1 CDSALKPR
9 DFYRELLYQFGIR
22 PQYLRSEAK
31 TGEIGA
37 GKSAA
42 IRTLREPCSS
52 AGLRIPGTKLT
63 CPTSPSHTRRQPSVP
78 PFSAPVM
85 V

>member
-42 IRTLREPCSS
+42 IRTLRESHVVQ
-52 AGLRIPGTKLT
+52 PGYAF
-63 CPTSPSHTRRQPSVP
+63 PERS
-78 PFSAPVM
+78 
-85 V
+85 